1 MKGGSKMN
9 CTACGQPIKEGEHCY
24 QVRYGAIEEDGETFL
39 PEEDI
44 TYFHKQCVTDGVN
57 Y

>member
-1 MKGGSKMN
+1 MN